1 MVAVVA
7 LAPELAFR
15 TRLELPKAPL
25 DLDEIFHLAYQCVIP
40 SPQRHYILYSET
52 IREEIK
58 TTVAFYEN
66 FSLPESDL
74 KTMHT
79 N

>member
-15 TRLELPKAPL
+15 TRLPQIGVE
-25 DLDEIFHLAYQCVIP
+25 EIIESCEYTCVI
-40 SPQRHYILYSET
+40 SPARYYILHSET
-52 IREEIK
+52 GLSY
-58 TTVAFYEN
+58 AFYEN